1 MWWCIVDL
9 PNGTQQ
15 AVKLDTKAIGQECLE
30 KVCKALGIICEME
43 YFGLEPWT
51 HNQKE
56 TRFRQWYNLR
66 NRLHS
71 DSSSS
76 GIPLMLALRVKF
88 WVPVHNILQQSVRN
102 LFYMQAR
109 SDLLD
114 GRLCAHDWSNA
125 AKLAA
130 LLCQADGLR
139 FNEQSLRAECPMRMR
154 QQQQALQQQQQQQQH
169 KLEQQRKEK
178 EHVLS
183 FKKRRLSKQKSVEHI
198 ECVTLS
204 APTTSIAINNS
215 PSISN
220 NNNNIS
226 INNINSLQASPST
239 SVSASAS
246 SSSSPSN
253 SSSSHSGLDER
264 LSSNPLRIYMEYVIQ
279 PSGEPSEPPA
289 DFLRQ
294 IAVEHSKL
302 AKLPMSPKSAKYWL
316 LREIQ
321 ELSGYGEELFSGV
334 TTNESAARCDI
345 AVGAHGITVI
355 RGEEKESIP
364 FSAIAAAKS
373 LRRIFKLEYVDDHN
387 DRKELEIK
395 LAKHPIA
402 ASLYRSITERHA
414 FYVCDKVRCVVTNQ
428 FTRDL
433 KGTIA
438 SMFNEDTELGKRYVF
453 DIQHTCRE
461 VHDQARRKLH
471 ERGGDV
477 AAMASAI
484 DDDDGSGVGSGVG
497 CEPGCDGLDVMI
509 GGEHNADALLM
520 LNGGGGGGSMAGKID
535 LAIRDKE
542 AREAAIERCV
552 DTRISEAMQC
562 KICMDRAINTVFN
575 PCCHVIACAQCA
587 ARCSNCPNCRVKISS
602 VVKIYL
608 PPELRTSQTV
618 ASTTSCSIVGHS
630 ADSQQLQLSAE
641 HYEQLDQID
650 GIASTSSAAAAAA
663 AVGVGVVGGT
673 AAAAAASMAA
683 TPPGVAPK
691 AA

>member
-15 AVKLDTKAIGQECLE
+15 AVQLDTKAIGQECLE
-30 KVCKALGIICEME
+30 KVCKALDIICEME
-43 YFGLEPWT
+43 YFGLEPWQ

-66 NRLHS
+66 NRLHC

-76 GIPLMLALRVKF
+76 GMHLMLALRVKF
-88 WVPVHNILQQSVRN
+88 WVPVHNIQQQSVRN

-109 SDLLD
+109 SDLLE
-114 GRLCAHDWSNA
+114 GRLCASDWSNA

-154 QQQQALQQQQQQQQH
+154 QQQQALQQQQQH

-204 APTTSIAINNS
+204 APTTASSNNS
-215 PSISN
+215 SSNNSSNNSNNSNSIN
-220 NNNNIS
+220 NNNNNNS
-226 INNINSLQASPST
+226 INISLKASPST

-264 LSSNPLRIYMEYVIQ
+264 LSSNALRMYMDYVIQ
-279 PSGEPSEPPA
+279 PNAAANAESDSEPPA

-302 AKLPMSPKSAKYWL
+302 AKLPLSPMSAKYYL

-321 ELSGYGEELFSGV
+321 ELSGYGEELFRGV

-453 DIQHTCRE
+453 DIQLTCRE

-471 ERGGDV
+471 ERGYDV
-477 AAMASAI
+477 AAVGALG
-484 DDDDGSGVGSGVG
+484 DDGSGS
-497 CEPGCDGLDVMI
+497 CEPLDGLDAA
-509 GGEHNADALLM
+509 EHSADAT
-520 LNGGGGGGSMAGKID
+520 GGACSLAGKID

-542 AREAAIERCV
+542 AREATIERCV
-552 DTRISEAMQC
+552 RTHISEAIQC
-562 KICMDRAINTVFN
+562 KICMDREITTAFN
-575 PCCHVIACAQCA
+575 PCYHIIACAQCA
-587 ARCSNCPNCRVKISS
+587 ARVSNCPHCRVKISS
-602 VVKIYL
+602 VVKVYL

-618 ASTTSCSIVGHS
+618 APSSSHCNSNIVGHQ
-630 ADSQQLQLSAE
+630 ADSQLQQQFDQME
-641 HYEQLDQID
+641 QID
-650 GIASTSSAAAAAA
+650 SIASTSSAAAAAA
-663 AVGVGVVGGT
+663 ATAAATAAAVGVVGT
-673 AAAAAASMAA
+673 AAAVAVAA

-691 AA
+691 PA

>member
-1 MWWCIVDL
+1 MWCIVDL
-9 PNGTQQ
+9 PNGIRQ
-15 AVKLDTKAIGQECLE
+15 AVELDPKAIGQECLE
-30 KVCKALGIICEME
+30 KVCKGLGIICEME

-51 HNQKE
+51 PNQKE
-56 TRFRQWYNLR
+56 SRTRQWYNLR
-66 NRLHS
+66 NRLHG
-71 DSSSS
+71 DSGSS
-76 GIPLMLALRVKF
+76 GSGVQLMLAMRVKF
-88 WVPVHNILQQSVRN
+88 WVPVHSILQESVRN

-109 SDLLD
+109 RDLLEA
-114 GRLCAHDWSNA
+114 RLCAHDWSNA

-139 FNEQSLRAECPMRMR
+139 FNEQALRAECPMRMR
-154 QQQQALQQQQQQQQH
+154 RELAQQQLAQQQQH

-198 ECVTLS
+198 ECCALA
-204 APTTSIAINNS
+204 APTTTIVASPNNLQPS
-215 PSISN
+215 PS
-220 NNNNIS
+220 
-226 INNINSLQASPST
+226 A

-264 LSSNPLRIYMEYVIQ
+264 LASNPLRMYEEYVIL
-279 PSGEPSEPPA
+279 PNACDSEPPG

-294 IAVEHSKL
+294 IATEHSKL
-302 AKLPMSPKSAKYWL
+302 AKLPMPPKSAKYWL

-321 ELSGYGEELFSGV
+321 ELSGYGEELFSGL
-334 TTNESAARCDI
+334 TTNESATRCDI

-355 RGEEKESIP
+355 RGDEKESIP

-373 LRRIFKLEYVDDHN
+373 LRRTFKLEYVDDHN

-395 LAKHPIA
+395 LAKQPIA
-402 ASLYRSITERHA
+402 AGLYRSITERHA

-438 SMFNEDTELGKRYVF
+438 SMFKEDTELGKRYVF

-471 ERGGDV
+471 ERGFDV
-477 AAMASAI
+477 AAMAAI
-484 DDDDGSGVGSGVG
+484 DDASS
-497 CEPGCDGLDVMI
+497 CEPGGLD
-509 GGEHNADALLM
+509 AA
-520 LNGGGGGGSMAGKID
+520 GSMAGKID
-535 LAIRDKE
+535 LAIREKE

-552 DTRISEAMQC
+552 DNRIHEAMQC

-587 ARCSNCPNCRVKISS
+587 ARCNNCPNCRVKITS

-608 PPELRTSQTV
+608 PPELRTSQTL
-618 ASTTSCSIVGHS
+618 ASSSCSSIAGPSPDHQLE
-630 ADSQQLQLSAE
+630 QQLEQQPDSSVSVSAS
-641 HYEQLDQID
+641 
-650 GIASTSSAAAAAA
+650 ASATSSPEAAAA
-663 AVGVGVVGGT
+663 
-673 AAAAAASMAA
+673 
-683 TPPGVAPK
+683 PPGVGPK
-691 AA
+691 VTTAA

>member
-1 MWWCIVDL
+1 MWCVVDV
-9 PNGTQQ
+9 PDGTRQ
-15 AVKLDTKAIGQECLE
+15 AVELDPKAIGQECLE
-30 KVCKALGIICEME
+30 KVLKALGIICEME
-43 YFGLEPWT
+43 YFGLEPWSP
-51 HNQKE
+51 NQKE
-56 TRFRQWYNLR
+56 SRTRQWYNLR
-66 NRLHS
+66 NRLHGDS
-71 DSSSS
+71 VSSSN
-76 GIPLMLALRVKF
+76 GIQLMLALRVKF
-88 WVPVHNILQQSVRN
+88 WVPVHSILQESVKN

-109 SDLLD
+109 RDLLEA
-114 GRLCAHDWSNA
+114 RLCAQDWSNA

-139 FNEQSLRAECPMRMR
+139 FNEQALRAECPMRMR
-154 QQQQALQQQQQQQQH
+154 RELAQQQLAQQQQQQQS

-198 ECVTLS
+198 ECCTLS
-204 APTTSIAINNS
+204 AASTIAS
-215 PSISN
+215 SN
-220 NNNNIS
+220 NNNN
-226 INNINSLQASPST
+226 NLHPSPSPSASAFASASV
-239 SVSASAS
+239 SVSASTSACSSS

-264 LSSNPLRIYMEYVIQ
+264 LASNPLRVYEEYVILT
-279 PSGEPSEPPA
+279 SADSEPPV

-294 IAVEHSKL
+294 IAMEHSKL
-302 AKLPMSPKSAKYWL
+302 AKLPMAAKTAKYWL

-373 LRRIFKLEYVDDHN
+373 LRRTFKLEYVDDHN

-395 LAKHPIA
+395 LPKQPIA
-402 ASLYRSITERHA
+402 SGLYRSITERHA

-438 SMFNEDTELGKRYVF
+438 SMFKEDTELGKRYVF

-477 AAMASAI
+477 AAMAAI
-484 DDDDGSGVGSGVG
+484 DDGSS
-497 CEPGCDGLDVMI
+497 CELGLDVGWLGVGA
-509 GGEHNADALLM
+509 GGA
-520 LNGGGGGGSMAGKID
+520 GSMAGKID

-542 AREAAIERCV
+542 EREAAIERRV

-587 ARCSNCPNCRVKISS
+587 ARCSNCPNCRVKITS
-602 VVKIYL
+602 VAKIYL

-618 ASTTSCSIVGHS
+618 ASSSCSSIVGPL
-630 ADSQQLQLSAE
+630 ADSHPQTHPNQQEQQQQFDQL
-641 HYEQLDQID
+641 EQ
-650 GIASTSSAAAAAA
+650 ASTSGAATGAGAAPPGAGPK
-663 AVGVGVVGGT
+663 VTT
-673 AAAAAASMAA
+673 AA
-683 TPPGVAPK
+683 
-691 AA
+691 